1 MSFIAGLIIDTA
13 LLIKIK
19 SAVRVTNLYNL
30 YKSVGVVNYF
40 FVCFLI
46 KLFHNVFTFTPD
58 NSGIKYFLLVMAFI
72 VIEKLG
78 RRLLVTISFYMH
90 SERWPTITLTSRDSF
105 LFFTYFLYIPWTI
118 LLLSIQASLWIQYHL
133 VSHTEPICNIHC
145 CYWNWLFLLQ
155 RCKLTILPGYH
166 S

>member
-1 MSFIAGLIIDTA
+1 MCFRVKNLIFIAGMTIDTA

-19 SAVRVTNLYNL
+19 SAVRVTNLCNL

-72 VIEKLG
+72 VIDKLG
-78 RRLLVTISFYMH
+78 KSLLVTISFYMH

-105 LFFTYFLYIPWTI
+105 LFFHLFFIYPLNYFITVYTSITLDPVSLSFTYRTHFQYP
-118 LLLSIQASLWIQYHL
+118 LLLL
-133 VSHTEPICNIHC
+133 
-145 CYWNWLFLLQ
+145 
-155 RCKLTILPGYH
+155 KLTIFT
-166 S
+166 SEV